1 MIITAEEY
9 FSKLHLTYN
18 ENAPQFARLLPSA
31 DNVYHIN
38 AKTREISAPE
48 SLGIERDHRAR
59 TIYFA
64 IDQRVDYM
72 DLSQTCCVIQ
82 YRNNATKLS
91 STYIVP
97 FYDIYTCAADGKML
111 IPWSLDATALSA
123 AGTVDF
129 AIHFYQIGDRI
140 DIEKGIDEKIIVYSL
155 NTVPARSKV
164 LPGLS
169 IKKEN
174 QNTDYLLN
182 TTQYQELAAEI
193 NRISNYQQLY
203 WTILSND

>member
-9 FSKLHLTYN
+9 FSKLHLIHN
-18 ENAPQFARLLPSA
+18 ENAPQFARLPSA

-38 AKTREISAPE
+38 AKTREINAPE
-48 SLGIERDHRAR
+48 SLGIERDHRAK

-82 YRNNATKLS
+82 FINNATKLS
-91 STYIVP
+91 ANYIVP

-129 AIHFYQIGDRI
+129 AIHFYKVGNKV
-140 DIEKGIDEKIIVYSL
+140 DIENGINEKVITYSL

-164 LPGLS
+164 LPGLN
-169 IKKEN
+169 IKKAN
-174 QNTDYLLN
+174 QDSDYLLK
-182 TTQYQELAAEI
+182 TSQYDELVSEI

-203 WTILSND
+203 WTILPNE